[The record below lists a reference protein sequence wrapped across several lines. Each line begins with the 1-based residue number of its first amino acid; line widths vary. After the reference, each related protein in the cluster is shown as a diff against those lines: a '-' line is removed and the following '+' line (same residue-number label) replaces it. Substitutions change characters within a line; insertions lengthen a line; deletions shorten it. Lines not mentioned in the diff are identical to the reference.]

1 MAEITTRELL
11 TRYYQSL
18 NDDYK
23 ARAAEINI
31 DKPELFTY
39 EEQIGK
45 ELLDMNVDELIGLIR
60 ILVKGRSYSTQ
71 QIMSVMRDLFNYY
84 IDIAEVK
91 IKNPFSDK
99 RMIRRNVAREIVK
112 EREPIRF
119 AKIEET
125 LNEIRVK
132 EPQYADYIELIL
144 RLWYDGLFK
153 ADEIVNLKE
162 KDINPKTLMVS
173 LPGRTA
179 RLSFRTYSLLRK
191 FEELDEI
198 EGARKYELKTWHGG
212 CFKFI
217 FNQKTIDHADDTP
230 FREMCQKIY
239 YIIKVHV
246 DYKYDTEFTYRN
258 VYWLGFFDYLCRKY
272 GEKKTTEMIIS
283 YRNTDDIRTLEYE
296 AKEYGTVYSDA
307 ANIRKYLME
316 LVRI

>member
-18 NDDYK
+18 GDDYK
-23 ARAAEINI
+23 ARSAEINI
-31 DKPELFTY
+31 EKPELFAY

-45 ELLDMNVDELIGLIR
+45 EFLDMDVDELYGLIR
-60 ILVKGRSYSTQ
+60 ILVKGRSYSTP
-71 QIMSVMRDLFNYY
+71 QIMSTMRDLFSFY

-91 IKNPFSDK
+91 IKNPFHDK
-99 RMIRRNVAREIVK
+99 RMTRRNVIREIIK
-112 EREPIRF
+112 GKEPIRF
-119 AKIEET
+119 SKIEET
-125 LNEIRVK
+125 LNKIRAK
-132 EPQYADYIELIL
+132 DPQYADYIELIL

-162 KDINPKTLMVS
+162 KDINPKTLVVS

-191 FEELDEI
+191 FGELDVI
-198 EGARKYELKTWHGG
+198 EGARRYELKTWHGG

-217 FNQKTIDHADDTP
+217 FDKKAIDHSEDTP
-230 FREMCQKIY
+230 FREMCHKLY
-239 YIIKVHV
+239 YIIKNHV
-246 DYKYDTEFTYRN
+246 DYKYDTDFTYRN

-272 GEKKTTEMIIS
+272 GEKRTTEIITS
-283 YRNTDDIRTLEYE
+283 YRNADDIRTLEYE
-296 AKEYGTVYSDA
+296 GKEYGTVYTDA